1 MSRFGVCATSS
12 LDCRRRIDVRQPSE
26 WCGRSKS
33 KIVAENLLA
42 IFKHAAG
49 NPPATASLEGHIRGV
64 WRLASVTPSPLLY
77 CSGEAVEGFFFSFLV
92 IV

>member
-1 MSRFGVCATSS
+1 MSDSPANGVADLS
-12 LDCRRRIDVRQPSE
+12 P
-26 WCGRSKS
+26 RSWLKTFWQF
-33 KIVAENLLA
+33 
-42 IFKHAAG
+42 FKHAAG

-77 CSGEAVEGFFFSFLV
+77 CSGVKAFEVFFFFFLA